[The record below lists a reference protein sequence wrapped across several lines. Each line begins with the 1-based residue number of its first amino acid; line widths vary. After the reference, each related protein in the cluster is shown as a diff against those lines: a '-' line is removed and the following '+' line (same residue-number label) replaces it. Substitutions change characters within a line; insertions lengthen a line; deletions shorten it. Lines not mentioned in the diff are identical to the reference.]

1 MNKKERAAYRR
12 GLTDGARFVIEHERL
27 HRVVAQ
33 ALADLKDTGMAIIDP
48 REANGVGGIGKSQ
61 EVKLEPTDFRGLPTF
76 KRRKSDR
83 S

>member
-33 ALADLKDTGMAIIDP
+33 ALADLKDTGMAIIEPLDEQYVP
-48 REANGVGGIGKSQ
+48 KAAQQAVYDALMKTGK
-61 EVKLEPTDFRGLPTF
+61 L
-76 KRRKSDR
+76 
-83 S
+83 